1 MGDGLPV
8 GAEHLAN
15 RSDFRRASGSVSGMC
30 SALQT
35 NATTPYS
42 ISTMKM
48 PRQCV
53 SSSTACPNEG
63 ATTGTAMNTIIAS
76 DTTLAMRRPA

>member
-1 MGDGLPV
+1 M
-8 GAEHLAN
+8 A
-15 RSDFRRASGSVSGMC
+15 SDLRRASGNVSGMR
-30 SALQT
+30 SALQIS
-35 NATTPYS
+35 ATTPYS

-48 PRQCV
+48 PRHCV
-53 SSSTACPNEG
+53 SISTAWPNDG